1 MNGLIQMTKQTVI
14 LVGSNS
20 VHTLRYL
27 VGISTFVN
35 NIVFITNNTNG
46 LELPSNV
53 VVHVVNFSLY
63 NLRARFQIAK
73 IVSNYEGSV
82 IHIQQ
87 ANSYAYHT
95 LKAIKGKS
103 FKTILTTWG
112 SDILVLPNHGLIFSN
127 MVKFNLANANIITSD
142 SLYMSSKI
150 RELYPKVVE
159 LHTINFGIQNIPD
172 NVADLSVKENIILS
186 NRLHK
191 PLYNIDKI
199 ILAFTKMVTKNPE
212 YKLVVAASGTET
224 TILKELSKSLGL
236 NDNQIIFT
244 GMLSYNELINW
255 YQRAKYFISIP
266 TSDSTSSSLLEAMAY
281 GCYPILSNLPANI
294 EWVIDD
300 TNGIINQNPDNLYM
314 DIIRAINL
322 SNYSLTESMKF
333 NYNLIKQKAVFTSNI
348 QQFISLYK

>member
-1 MNGLIQMTKQTVI
+1 MNGQNLMIKQTII

-27 VGISTFVN
+27 VGISPFVN
-35 NIVFITNNTNG
+35 NIVFITNNING
-46 LELPSNV
+46 LELPNNV
-53 VVHVVNFSLY
+53 VAHEVNFSLY

-73 IVSNYEGSV
+73 IISNYEGNI

-95 LKAIKGKS
+95 LKAIKGKN

-112 SDILVLPNHGLIFSN
+112 SDILVLPKHGRIFAN
-127 MVKFNLANANIITSD
+127 MVKFNLANSDIITSD

-150 RELYPKVVE
+150 KELCPKVKE
-159 LHTINFGIQNIPD
+159 LHTINFGIQNIPA
-172 NVADLSVKENIILS
+172 NTTDLSVKENIILS

-199 ILAFTKMVTKNPE
+199 ILAFAKVITNHPE
-212 YKLVVAASGTET
+212 YKLVIAASGTET
-224 TILKELSKSLGL
+224 MLLKELSRNLGL

-244 GMLSYNELINW
+244 GMLSYNELVSW

-266 TSDSTSSSLLEAMAY
+266 ISDSTSSSLLEAIAY

-294 EWVIDD
+294 EWVMDD
-300 TNGIINQNPDNLYM
+300 TNGIINQNLDNLDM
-314 DIIRAINL
+314 DIIKAINL
-322 SNYSLTESMKF
+322 SDNNLTKSMNF
-333 NYNLIKQKAVFTSNI
+333 NYNLIKQKAVFSNNI
-348 QQFISLYK
+348 QKFINLYT